1 MRPNSRPSSP
11 SSASASCRT
20 PRSPAASW
28 PASTGPPTDNAGA
41 ARQSAAARYLT
52 PTGLAVLAALDEI
65 AAAHGVEDAS
75 VAIAWL
81 LTRPGVV
88 APLASARTVDQ
99 LGPLLD
105 SATLKLTPDEIHALD
120 QASVEA

>member
-1 MRPNSRPSSP
+1 M
-11 SSASASCRT
+11 
-20 PRSPAASW
+20 
-28 PASTGPPTDNAGA
+28 
-41 ARQSAAARYLT
+41 
-52 PTGLAVLAALDEI
+52 LAALDEI

-99 LGPLLD
+99 LGPLLAA
-105 SATLKLTPDEIHALD
+105 ATLNLTADEIHALD
-120 QASVEA
+120 HASAEA